1 MNAMV
6 ANVQEMVFALWL
18 NVKGID
24 DRLPVAQPV

>member
-18 NVKGID
+18 IVKRVD
-24 DRLPVAQPV
+24 NRAPVVQPA